1 METENSNCE
10 ALSFIWQIILHCR
23 IVLRRYFLILSSI
36 ENNLIY
42 LFITPSQ
49 TGLIKNTV
57 FVEVESHSILYSSK
71 IACLQ
76 IDWLI
81 GYNGIMTEH

>member
-57 FVEVESHSILYSSK
+57 FVEVESRSILYSSK

-76 IDWLI
+76 IDWFI